1 MIGWFCPRAQVI
13 SGGEG
18 PVVWFNPRYGIL
30 TKTIITILVLALT
43 VLIGYVLVMLYLRMA
58 EQVRQLITPY

>member
-1 MIGWFCPRAQVI
+1 
-13 SGGEG
+13 
-18 PVVWFNPRYGIL
+18 L